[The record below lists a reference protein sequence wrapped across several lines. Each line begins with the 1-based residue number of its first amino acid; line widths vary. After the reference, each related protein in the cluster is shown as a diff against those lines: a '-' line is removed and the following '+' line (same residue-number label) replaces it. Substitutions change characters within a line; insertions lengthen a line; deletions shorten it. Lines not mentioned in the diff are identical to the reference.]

1 MVAAQL
7 RPQVVRFVAEPG
19 AQPVCQRRP
28 VVAGGTGARWP
39 IEDDR
44 PLCSPVTT
52 SPTEPPAPENEVVRT
67 TGEVVAGVEPGCLLL
82 DNGETRYLLL
92 GSKDNQLTPGRRVT
106 VAGVADPG
114 TPTTCME
121 GIPLRVTE
129 VTPAR

>member
-1 MVAAQL
+1 M
-7 RPQVVRFVAEPG
+7 
-19 AQPVCQRRP
+19 
-28 VVAGGTGARWP
+28 
-39 IEDDR
+39 
-44 PLCSPVTT
+44 TT

-82 DNGETRYLLL
+82 DNGENRYLLL